1 MKIQLDTENKEIKVE
16 ETVNLG
22 ELTETLEKLLPNG
35 EWKSFKLNTQTE
47 INWTPNP
54 FGVPYQPYQPHNPMP
69 WERPW
74 ITYDGTDSINV
85 SGEANS
91 YNLKSGVFNIET

>member
-35 EWKSFKLNTQTE
+35 EWKKFKLNTQTK
-47 INWTPNP
+47 INWSPNP
-54 FGVPYQPYQPHNPMP
+54 INVPYQPYNPIP
-69 WERPW
+69 CERPW
-74 ITYDGTDSINV
+74 ITYDGT
-85 SGEANS
+85 
-91 YNLKSGVFNIET
+91 FNIES